1 MKVRD
6 ILERKAKDTLVKAGS
21 ELLSKNPEKNVDKLF
36 DVFEKAVHKDEENLE
51 RLKVI
56 KDMYNNNLPTRE
68 FINDILKN
76 TDKKCI
82 KKLFTNFFANAAWYG
97 MPKRAKYFEETGTKT
112 PFVLLISPSMR
123 CNLRC
128 TGCYASSYSKEDD
141 IPYEEMDRIIKEA
154 KEFGTYYFIILGG
167 EPFFNEYMLDIYK
180 KHKDCM
186 FTPFT
191 NGTLFDETLADK
203 VKELGNVIPMFS
215 LEGFEEDTD
224 KRRGKGVFKKV
235 MHAMELLKERGVLF
249 GVSSATSRENVDT
262 VTSDEFID
270 MLVAKG
276 ARMGWYFM
284 YMPVGKDPD
293 INLMLTSEQRLKL
306 GERVRKLRQDKPY
319 FMIDFFNDAPY
330 VGGCI
335 AGKYYCHINSHEDVE
350 PCIFAHFAVDNLKN
364 KKLMDVFKS
373 DLFKELRSRQP
384 YNENLL
390 MPCMMIDNTSVVRE
404 VVDKTGAKPTDE
416 GARMMIED
424 KDFQRKLDEIAEDF
438 KPLAEKA
445 WKEQFDCKG
454 NYKMSKG

>member
-36 DVFEKAVHKDEENLE
+36 DLFEKAVHKDEENLE

-167 EPFFNEYMLDIYK
+167 EPFFSEYMLDIYK

-203 VKELGNVIPMFS
+203 VKELGNIIPMFS

-390 MPCMMIDNTSVVRE
+390 LPCMMIDNTSVVRE